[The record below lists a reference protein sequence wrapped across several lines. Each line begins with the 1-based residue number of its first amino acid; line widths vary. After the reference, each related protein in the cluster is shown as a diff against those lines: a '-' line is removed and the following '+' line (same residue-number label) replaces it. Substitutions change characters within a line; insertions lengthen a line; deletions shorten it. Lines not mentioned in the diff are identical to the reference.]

1 MPIPI
6 SEMKRALRSSGLYE
20 EKLREPND
28 IYKWLDE
35 AQLEISKYYGN
46 IVEYHIGEVK
56 EWEGHELPD
65 DFLYVSEVINGYD
78 KSRYVFYQI
87 SDTEPPKI
95 FFDRKGDYTVHYHR
109 IPDTLPRD
117 NDDAELEVNKIFR
130 DAIISYCLF
139 KYWQR
144 EEQQQGRTQRGTP
157 KSQEYLDEFY
167 TKLDGCL
174 QALRFRRRKNR
185 SVRTEGPF
193 GI

>member
-1 MPIPI
+1 MGITI
-6 SEMKRALRSSGLYE
+6 SDIKSLVRGPGLYE
-20 EKLREPND
+20 WPEAIKDDDL
-28 IYKWLDE
+28 IAWIDE

-46 IVEYHIGEVK
+46 IVEHEVGEVK
-56 EWEGHELPD
+56 EWEGYELPD
-65 DFLYVSEVINGYD
+65 DFLYVSEVINND
-78 KSRYVFYQI
+78 NRSRYVFYQI

-95 FFDRKGDYTVHYHR
+95 FFDRKGDYTIHYHR

-117 NDDAELEVNKIFR
+117 NNDAELEINKIFR
-130 DAIISYCLF
+130 DAVVTYCLF

-144 EEQQQGRTQRGTP
+144 ESEGTAEE
-157 KSQEYLDEFY
+157 SNYANYYMEEFY